1 MNIKGKNKLLCLV
14 AQWCPTLC
22 NPRDCSPPGS
32 SGHGDSPSKNTGVGC
47 HVLLQGIFLTQVSN
61 LGLPHCRWILNCLN
75 HQGSPRILE
84 WVPYP
89 FSRGSSRPRNWTRVS
104 CIAVGFFTS
113 WATKTLKN
121 VSSCKRIKQ
130 EFDSTV
136 DNQIKLESIH
146 SEIRILQIKVI
157 FLKPRFFEKLNQLHT
172 TWPDMINLAKERL
185 WGIYVERNY

>member
-1 MNIKGKNKLLCLV
+1 MLSRSVMPNN
-14 AQWCPTLC
+14 C

-32 SGHGDSPSKNTGVGC
+32 SAHGDSPSKNTGVGC

-61 LGLPHCRWILNCLN
+61 LGLPHCRWILYCLN

-84 WVPYP
+84 WVAYP
-89 FSRGSSRPRNWTRVS
+89 FSRGSSQPRNWTRVS

-113 WATKTLKN
+113 WATMTLKN
-121 VSSCKRIKQ
+121 MSSCKRIKQ

-146 SEIRILQIKVI
+146 SEIWMLQIKVI
-157 FLKPRFFEKLNQLHT
+157 FWDQDSLKNWVNCTQPEQ
-172 TWPDMINLAKERL
+172 TWLT
-185 WGIYVERNY
+185 